1 MVQILGLDVAG
12 NPAQWLS
19 AEQAITAAAT
29 GGIAWQWGDEAMVF
43 HGGWNRDGEQSTIEL
58 RPIVSLVGRKPDA
71 WLRDELPLTNT
82 LLFRRDRYTCAYCGD
97 QFSPRDLSCDHVIPR
112 VQGGRDVWTNVVSAC
127 RPCNQRKGGRR
138 PEQTRVCSCCSCPT
152 RLAYGS
158 TSFFRPEASWPI
170 KWSFWQQDYLGI
182 AELLISSPSEL
193 AKEDD
198 VFQRGLV

>member
-1 MVQILGLDVAG
+1 MSGPMWSRHA
-12 NPAQWLS
+12 AH
-19 AEQAITAAAT
+19 AIN
-29 GGIAWQWGDEAMVF
+29 EKV
-43 HGGWNRDGEQSTIEL
+43 
-58 RPIVSLVGRKPDA
+58 VGVPSKP
-71 WLRDELPLTNT
+71 
-82 LLFRRDRYTCAYCGD
+82 G
-97 QFSPRDLSCDHVIPR
+97 
-112 VQGGRDVWTNVVSAC
+112 
-127 RPCNQRKGGRR
+127 
-138 PEQTRVCSCCSCPT
+138 VCSCCSCPT